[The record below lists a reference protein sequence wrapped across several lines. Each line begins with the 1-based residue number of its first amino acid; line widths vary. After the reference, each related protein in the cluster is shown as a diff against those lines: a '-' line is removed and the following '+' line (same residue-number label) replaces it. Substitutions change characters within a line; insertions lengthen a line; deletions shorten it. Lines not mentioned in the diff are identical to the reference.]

1 MESFV
6 QGWSLTIA
14 LCSIIVLVFVAGW
27 LHVHRELAWVKELT
41 DHLGDELVEATGKAR
56 SLEQQALRDEA
67 HAILT
72 AKDPAWAQKQVRSW
86 QMRVERLEPVLAFW
100 VDLLRQLG
108 LLGTVLGIGLSL
120 MYTGSDLTKLL
131 GPLALKVWTTVAGLA
146 CSIALSAS
154 FAMRLTAWVDA
165 AEKNLEAWD
174 EKRRAGSLTT
184 EATP

>member
-1 MESFV
+1 MESFI
-6 QGWSLTIA
+6 QGWGLTIA
-14 LCSIIVLVFVAGW
+14 LCSFIVLVFMAGW
-27 LHVHRELAWVKELT
+27 LHVHRELGWVKALT
-41 DHLGDELVEATGKAR
+41 DHLGDELVADTSQKPK

-72 AKDPAWAQKQVRSW
+72 AKDAAWAQKQVRSW

-120 MYTGSDLTKLL
+120 MYTGADLTKLL

-154 FAMRLTAWVDA
+154 FSMRLTAWVDA

-174 EKRRAGSLTT
+174 ARRRERGAG
-184 EATP
+184 

>member
-1 MESFV
+1 VESFI
-6 QGWSLTIA
+6 QGWGLTIG
-14 LCSIIVLVFVAGW
+14 LCGFIVIVFLAGW
-27 LHVHRELAWVKELT
+27 LHVHRELAWVKALT
-41 DHLGDELVEATGKAR
+41 DHLGDELVSPSTKPRG
-56 SLEQQALRDEA
+56 LEQQALRDEA

-72 AKDPAWAQKQVRSW
+72 AKDPAWAQKQVRTW
-86 QMRVERLEPVLAFW
+86 QMRTQRLEPILAFW

-146 CSIALSAS
+146 CSIFLSAS
-154 FAMRLTAWVDA
+154 FAMKLTAWVDA

-174 EKRRAGSLTT
+174 AKRRSGSVKA
-184 EATP
+184 EDIG